1 MRPHAPLNTTG
12 YIIAQHNSVRAA
24 ARTQGV
30 PGAWQQQGRYASS
43 VDSSGSD
50 WDDDMMWSGDDED
63 SGAFGFDDDD
73 DDTPSTGVDLLTK
86 LLAGNNG
93 AVLAPAP

>member
-1 MRPHAPLNTTG
+1 M
-12 YIIAQHNSVRAA
+12 
-24 ARTQGV
+24 
-30 PGAWQQQGRYASS
+30 
-43 VDSSGSD
+43 DSSGSD